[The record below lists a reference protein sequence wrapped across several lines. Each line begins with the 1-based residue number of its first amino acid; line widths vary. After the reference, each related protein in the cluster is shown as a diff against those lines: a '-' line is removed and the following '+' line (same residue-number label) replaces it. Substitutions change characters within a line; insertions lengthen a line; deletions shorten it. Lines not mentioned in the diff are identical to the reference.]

1 MLIHTHFFPTGL
13 QRTSSLSC
21 GRMNIIMPALI
32 VNYSCRASS
41 YQQVI
46 SAEMSILGRCW
57 WDGDGGGGRET
68 VPGWGVTIHH
78 MLPLSVRWKQYTCIA
93 LHVEVS
99 GLLHSV
105 LVRLKFSVRSTSA
118 TSWKSW
124 YEALINSVLLR
135 VIRSDS
141 DLYVSDKQ
149 LNLNNFLWSSSEDKL
164 RSLTAWG
171 KEAGL

>member
-1 MLIHTHFFPTGL
+1 M
-13 QRTSSLSC
+13 SSLILST
-21 GRMNIIMPALI
+21 GH
-32 VNYSCRASS
+32 
-41 YQQVI
+41 I
-46 SAEMSILGRCW
+46 SRNVHFGSMLMRRRRRREE
-57 WDGDGGGGRET
+57 GGGSET